1 MRATATYTQ
10 HTDSLSEA
18 VKLIKLKTFQEKNP
32 AASEEDKSETP
43 AAPAAAATVVVEM
56 DPQKRK
62 ELEEKIEREMT
73 RFKNHMDRSYVFPDE
88 PTVLVH
94 PNRYQ

>member
-1 MRATATYTQ
+1 
-10 HTDSLSEA
+10 
-18 VKLIKLKTFQEKNP
+18 
-32 AASEEDKSETP
+32 
-43 AAPAAAATVVVEM
+43 M

-94 PNRYQ
+94 PNR